1 MLNSKDF
8 KMFKTLQY
16 FLIIIFATLLTS
28 CSSISSLKFW
38 GNDEANLD
46 EPKTLE
52 KISNAQNIINNWD
65 LSFDGENSL
74 GNFTPSFI
82 GNNVFFADSSG
93 NIKSINSSS
102 GKINWQKDINF
113 LSTGVSAG
121 FGILVV
127 ADIDGNIISLDQNNG
142 SVLWTVNV
150 KGL

>member
-65 LSFDGENSL
+65 L
-74 GNFTPSFI
+74 
-82 GNNVFFADSSG
+82 
-93 NIKSINSSS
+93 
-102 GKINWQKDINF
+102 
-113 LSTGVSAG
+113 
-121 FGILVV
+121 
-127 ADIDGNIISLDQNNG
+127 
-142 SVLWTVNV
+142 
-150 KGL
+150 